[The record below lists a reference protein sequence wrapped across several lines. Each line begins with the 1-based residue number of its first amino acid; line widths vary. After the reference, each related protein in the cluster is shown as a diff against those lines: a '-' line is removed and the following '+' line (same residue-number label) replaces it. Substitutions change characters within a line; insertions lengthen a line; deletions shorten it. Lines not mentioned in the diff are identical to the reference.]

1 MTFISGVAEL
11 FGTAVSGRRLKR
23 PGSVPEGDANGGS
36 SPPRTSAAAV
46 QAGIYLRGLMEAKTG
61 DRNFEDIA
69 ETVPGADHQRVQH
82 FISDTPWDD
91 GKVLAEVS
99 RRANGL
105 LGGTP
110 MSYLIGDESAFS
122 KKGPGSAGVARQH
135 NGRLGKV
142 DNCQVGVFVALAAG
156 CRATLLEGRLYLPE
170 AWCDDPARCAKAKIP
185 EAARTFKSKTLIL
198 LEMVRDQRARG
209 VEFQWV
215 STDAG
220 YGKDPA
226 FLRALEADGE
236 TFVSDVQACQ
246 RLWTEDPMPGPP
258 VLRGSRPPGA
268 KTRVFTPGLE
278 ARQWAAAQPP
288 EAWTRFKRR
297 EGINGALRGEFIHQ
311 RVYLW
316 DGKEE
321 CARCWHLLAWR
332 RDEKSGDIKYVLSNA
347 AADIPLIDLARMA
360 SSRFWVERALQDA
373 KGAAGMGE
381 YQMRGWMGWHHHM
394 AMVMLAMI
402 FMLRERVLLAEE
414 LPLLTAEDI
423 VWMIEYYL
431 PRPHA
436 TEEEVQKALARR
448 HRRRQTDI
456 DSRKNRNPAVLEDIL

>member
-1 MTFISGVAEL
+1 
-11 FGTAVSGRRLKR
+11 
-23 PGSVPEGDANGGS
+23 
-36 SPPRTSAAAV
+36 
-46 QAGIYLRGLMEAKTG
+46 
-61 DRNFEDIA
+61 
-69 ETVPGADHQRVQH
+69 
-82 FISDTPWDD
+82 
-91 GKVLAEVS
+91 
-99 RRANGL
+99 
-105 LGGTP
+105 
-110 MSYLIGDESAFS
+110 
-122 KKGPGSAGVARQH
+122 VARQH

-170 AWCDDPARCAKAKIP
+170 AWCGDGERCDKVKIP
-185 EAARTFKSKTLIL
+185 ESARTFKTKAQIL
-198 LEMVRDQRARG
+198 REMVRDQRARG

-236 TFVSDVQACQ
+236 TFVSDVQARQ

-258 VLRGSRPPGA
+258 VLRGNRPPGS
-268 KTRVFTPGLE
+268 KTRAFTSGLE

-297 EGINGALRGEFIHQ
+297 DGINGALRGGFIHQ

-321 CARCWHLLAWR
+321 QARCWHLLAWR
-332 RDEKSGDIKYVLSNA
+332 PDEKSGEIKYVLSNA
-347 AADIPLIDLARMA
+347 SPDIPLLDLARMA
-360 SSRFWVERALQDA
+360 ASRFWVERALQDA

-402 FMLRERVLLAEE
+402 FMLRERVLLAAE

-423 VWMIEYYL
+423 GWMIERYL
-431 PRPHA
+431 PSPA
-436 TEEEVQKALARR
+436 VTEEEIQKALARR
-448 HRRRQTDI
+448 HRRRQADI
-456 DSRKNRNPAVLEDIL
+456 DSRKRRNPMALEDIL